1 MAGGFLKYFLPKD
14 KVFYSLFEDAS
25 VNLEAIARKLLQV
38 VQEPDF
44 NKRASIIKEM
54 EDIEHKNDEVTHHI
68 FIELGRNFI
77 TPFDRE
83 DIHSLASALDD
94 IADYI
99 YSAGKKINFY
109 HIDPITDNGIQ
120 KSAQAILEAVMAVKS
135 AVAEIRNLK
144 NTHKIV
150 ECVIKINSI
159 ENQADEIFD
168 SCIEKLFDSDVDA
181 KELIKRRELYQI
193 LEIVT
198 DKCEDAGNVIES
210 IVVKYA

>member
-1 MAGGFLKYFLPKD
+1 MATGFLKYFLPKD
-14 KVFYSLFEDAS
+14 KVFYTLFETAS
-25 VNLEAIARKLLQV
+25 DNIELLARKFILV
-38 VQEPDF
+38 VQESDF
-44 NKRASIIKEM
+44 NKRAILIKEM
-54 EDIEHKNDEVTHHI
+54 EDIEHKNDEISHQI

-99 YSAGKKINFY
+99 YGAGKKINFY
-109 HIDPITDNGIQ
+109 RIDPLQDDGIQ
-120 KSAQAILEAVMAVKS
+120 KSANAILEAVLAVKS

-150 ECVIKINSI
+150 EFIIKINNI
-159 ENQADEIFD
+159 ENQSDEIFD

-181 KELIKRRELYQI
+181 KELIKRRELYQE
-193 LEIVT
+193 LELIT

-210 IVVKYA
+210 IIVKYA

>member
-14 KVFYSLFEDAS
+14 RVFYSLFEDAS
-25 VNLEAIARKLLQV
+25 VNLEAISRKLLQV

-109 HIDPITDNGIQ
+109 RIDPISDDGIQ
-120 KSAQAILEAVMAVKS
+120 KSAQAILEAVLAVKS

-198 DKCEDAGNVIES
+198 L
-210 IVVKYA
+210 